1 MQIKTSYNP
10 NLPGLW
16 QSLFSSEEEGEV
28 ILTTLSKFS
37 FKNTVMMKLRKV
49 IGQCKNFTHGNYTR
63 DFAEVRIFSSRSVK
77 LWTISLF
84 YKDAHNF

>member
-16 QSLFSSEEEGEV
+16 QSLFSPEEEGEV

-37 FKNTVMMKLRKV
+37 FKNTVMMKLCTV

-63 DFAEVRIFSSRSVK
+63 HFAEVRISSSRSVK
-77 LWTISLF
+77 LWKISVLQRCS
-84 YKDAHNF
+84 